1 MDAASYQGG
10 SCSVGT
16 RSHGSRGKGAALPSD
31 VSSGRLGNALKRT
44 TTKARG
50 SRLRDARLRAH
61 SRHLLRRLEPPFP
74 FSVTTL
80 CEQLG
85 ELRGTPVRLL
95 PWELP
100 ADGPFGMLIS
110 RDTED
115 VIIYQANTTKAHQ
128 AHIILHEI
136 GHLISYDLA
145 GERPEPLSMR
155 TCYSP
160 AEERDAEVVA
170 STIMRVAL
178 TVGRRAQRHG
188 LEQPWR
194 SSVYNSIVFDGG

>member
-1 MDAASYQGG
+1 MYQGG
-10 SCSVGT
+10 RCSVGT
-16 RSHGSRGKGAALPSD
+16 RSPGRRVMGAAKQFD
-31 VSSGRLGNALKRT
+31 AAGGRLRDALKRT
-44 TTKARG
+44 PERTRG

-61 SRHLLRRLEPPFP
+61 SRHLLQRLELPFP

-80 CEQLG
+80 CEQFG

-100 ADGPFGMLIS
+100 ADGPFGMLLS
-110 RDTED
+110 RDHED
-115 VIIYQANTTKAHQ
+115 VIVYQANTTTAHQ

-145 GERPEPLSMR
+145 GERPEVLSLR
-155 TCYSP
+155 TCYSSP
-160 AEERDAEVVA
+160 EERDAEVVA

-178 TVGRRAQRHG
+178 TVGRRVQRHG

-194 SSVYNSIVFDGG
+194 SSVYNSIIFDGE